1 MFKLKNLGAQNM
13 KTLKY
18 NKLIRDN
25 IPEIIKV
32 SGKECDVSILN
43 DEEYILKLKEKI
55 VEEAHEVVSARE
67 DEIIGELAD
76 VLEIIEA
83 IEKYYGIKHSEVLDK
98 KTKKAIKNGKF
109 DKRLLLLETREND

>member
-1 MFKLKNLGAQNM
+1 M
-13 KTLKY
+13 KTIKY

-25 IPEIIKV
+25 IPELIKA
-32 SGKECDVSILN
+32 SGKERDVSILN
-43 DEEYILKLKEKI
+43 DEEYILKLKDKI

-83 IEKYYGIKHSEVLDK
+83 INNNYVDK
-98 KTKKAIKNGKF
+98 VYNSMK
-109 DKRLLLLETREND
+109 L

>member
-1 MFKLKNLGAQNM
+1 MILYVALLLINKTNSPGVDIM

-25 IPEIIKV
+25 IPEIIKE

-67 DEIIGELAD
+67 DEIISELAD

-83 IEKYYGIKHSEVLDK
+83 INNNYVDK
-98 KTKKAIKNGKF
+98 FYNSMK
-109 DKRLLLLETREND
+109 L

>member
-1 MFKLKNLGAQNM
+1 M
-13 KTLKY
+13 KQESHY
-18 NKLIRDN
+18 FSGGSVNRDN
-25 IPEIIKV
+25 IPEIIKA

-67 DEIIGELAD
+67 DEIISELAD

-83 IEKYYGIKHSEVLDK
+83 INNNYVDK
-98 KTKKAIKNGKF
+98 FYNSMK
-109 DKRLLLLETREND
+109 L

>member
-1 MFKLKNLGAQNM
+1 M
-13 KTLKY
+13 KVLKY

-25 IPEIIKV
+25 IPEIIKA
-32 SGKECDVSILN
+32 SGKERDVSILN
-43 DEEYILKLKEKI
+43 DEEYILKLKDKI

-83 IEKYYGIKHSEVLDK
+83 INNNYVDK
-98 KTKKAIKNGKF
+98 FYNSMK
-109 DKRLLLLETREND
+109 L